1 MGSGT
6 GFSLR
11 ADSRSRGR
19 FVSFWSVSECAEVSS
34 IFSFRKLRTSASER
48 AVTRRPSV
56 TLPAALH
63 AGPAGASH
71 LTDVRALIPR

>member
-48 AVTRRPSV
+48 AVTPGRQSFTEASSRR
-56 TLPAALH
+56 AR
-63 AGPAGASH
+63 GASH
-71 LTDVRALIPR
+71 LTDGTSAH